1 MEKGGDDMS
10 TESAVIQTLFQM
22 SGITPEKVNQ
32 HLGEI
37 VNAAA
42 QPIILFWDIN
52 DIMRATT
59 FGRKTLEDHIL
70 NDPRIRRYERQREK
84 GGKRI
89 WLRSPTAKTLEEII
103 MGEW

>member
-1 MEKGGDDMS
+1 MQA
-10 TESAVIQTLFQM
+10 ESAVIQTLFEM

-32 HLGEI
+32 QLNEL
-37 VNAAA
+37 VNTAA

-59 FGRKTLEDHIL
+59 FNRKTLEDHIL
-70 NDPRIRRYERQREK
+70 NDPRIKRYERKREK

-89 WLRSPTAKTLEEII
+89 WLKGPTAKALEEII
-103 MGEW
+103 MNEWL